1 MRYVRLI
8 LFVLIVLVVMA
19 VPLALVLARSYFLAP
34 TAQPV
39 KAQPI
44 QFPHSVHVQ
53 AMGSDCTY
61 CHRNATTSAHATLPP
76 VELCMQCHKIISAQ
90 GRPELEKLVAA
101 FQQEQP
107 ILWNKVHQLPDHSH
121 FVHSV
126 HLSYGFEC
134 STCHGNVGAMG
145 KPGVKQVRDLRMG
158 DCIACHQQNG
168 ARIDCSVCH
177 Y

>member
-1 MRYVRLI
+1 MRYLRLI
-8 LFVLIVLVVMA
+8 LFVAIIFVI
-19 VPLALVLARSYFLAP
+19 LAIPASLVLARSYFLAP

-39 KAQPI
+39 KDQPI
-44 QFPHSVHVQ
+44 HFPHTVHVQ
-53 AMGSDCTY
+53 ALGMDCTY
-61 CHRNATTSAHATLPP
+61 CHRSVTVEAHAGLPS
-76 VELCMQCHKIISAQ
+76 VELCMQCHKIISPQ

-101 FQQEQP
+101 FQENRP

-126 HLSYGFEC
+126 HVSYGLEC

-158 DCIACHQQNG
+158 DCLTCHQQMG
-168 ARIDCSVCH
+168 ARMDCSSCH